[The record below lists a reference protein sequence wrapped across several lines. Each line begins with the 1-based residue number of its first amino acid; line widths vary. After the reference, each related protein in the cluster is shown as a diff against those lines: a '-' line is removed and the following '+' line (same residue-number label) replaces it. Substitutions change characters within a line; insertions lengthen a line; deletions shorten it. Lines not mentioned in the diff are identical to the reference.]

1 MAQFMLYSTK
11 TGLHNYTQN
20 VLEGDCMKRFLVM
33 ATLIF
38 LLTATASAQLSYH
51 GFLRTE
57 TGVDGTGPWD
67 TDFKISWWVEQQMDN
82 SWHYT
87 YNITDTL
94 GNALRKA
101 VSHFQ
106 IEVSP
111 NVMENDFW
119 GFGGSWFFTDETQSG
134 IPFVNSLRLDYG
146 AEGQTEWS
154 FYSTRAPVW
163 GDFFAKDGTYGSP
176 DGAMLY
182 AWNTGFYDAD
192 PLVGPS
198 DGSIGN
204 KILRPDTSNG
214 VVPEPGTLGLIG
226 LGLMGLVA
234 GRRRLK

>member
-1 MAQFMLYSTK
+1 
-11 TGLHNYTQN
+11 
-20 VLEGDCMKRFLVM
+20 MKRFLAIAALV
-33 ATLIF
+33 L
-38 LLTATASAQLSYH
+38 LLTVTASAQLSFH

-67 TDFKISWWVEQQMDN
+67 TNFKISWLIEQQMDD
-82 SWHYT
+82 SWHYN
-87 YNITDTL
+87 YQITDTL

-111 NVMENDFW
+111 DVSKNDFW
-119 GFGGSWFFTDETQSG
+119 GFGGDWFFTDVTHIG
-134 IPFVNSLRLDYG
+134 MPFANSLRLDYG
-146 AEGQTEWS
+146 VEGQTEWD

-163 GDFFAKDGTYGSP
+163 GDFFAKDGTTGTT
-176 DGAMLY
+176 DGVMVY

-192 PLVGPS
+192 PMVAPS

-204 KILRPDTSNG
+204 KILRPDTDTQ